1 MSDPKTNLAL
11 PDAWQ
16 SLRELTPA
24 RIALGRAGGSVPTGQ
39 WLDFRLAHARARDAV
54 QADFDA
60 ATLASQ
66 LRSLGL
72 QTCCLASDAKD
83 RATFLQRP
91 DLGRR
96 LSEASRN
103 ELLAMNPPRVSVEPA
118 TFELATI
125 VSDGLSA
132 LAAERQA
139 LPLLTAWQPLIAA
152 SGWRMAPASVVS
164 FGRVAIEDEIG
175 AVWNA
180 RVAVILIGERPGLG
194 SPDSLSAYLVH
205 NPRVGRTDAERN
217 CISNIRPQGLSPEI
231 AALKLHYLVGEALT
245 RGISGVSLKDES
257 TALGQTAAHST
268 LDDSNSPPRLGASDP
283 ASK

>member
-1 MSDPKTNLAL
+1 L
-11 PDAWQ
+11 
-16 SLRELTPA
+16 
-24 RIALGRAGGSVPTGQ
+24 
-39 WLDFRLAHARARDAV
+39 
-54 QADFDA
+54 
-60 ATLASQ
+60 
-66 LRSLGL
+66 
-72 QTCCLASDAKD
+72 
-83 RATFLQRP
+83 
-91 DLGRR
+91 
-96 LSEASRN
+96 
-103 ELLAMNPPRVSVEPA
+103 NPPRVSVERE

-125 VSDGLSA
+125 VSNGPSA